1 MRTRYGRYD
10 GGPDPLAPPVDLAEA
25 LDAIGEDVMAGYS
38 PERAMRE
45 FLRRGARDQ
54 TGLDDLAR
62 RVAERRRELLQRHNL
77 DGTMQEVRELLDRA
91 VLEERKQLARAL
103 DDDARFA
110 EMRIENL
117 PPSTAAAV
125 SELGD
130 YDWRSPQAREDYERI
145 KDLLGRELLDQ
156 RFAGMKQALENATD
170 EDRAAVNEMLQDLN
184 RLLEAHRLGEDTSDM
199 FRDFMD
205 KHGDFFPENPQN
217 IDELLD
223 ALAQR
228 AAAAQRM
235 RNSMTQ
241 EQRDELDALAQQAF
255 GSPELMQSLAQL
267 DDNLQALRPGEDWGG
282 SERFDGEQGLG
293 LGDGTGVLQD
303 LADLDDLADQLSQ
316 SYDGA
321 RMDDVDLDKLARQ
334 LGDQSAVDAR
344 TLARLEQ
351 ALRDTGYLRR
361 GSDGQL
367 RLSPKAMR
375 QLGQALLRDVANR
388 MSARQGQ
395 RDLRQ
400 AGAAGERSGATREWA
415 FGDTEPWDV
424 TRTVTNAIVR
434 NAAEGRPLTATTNGD
449 PSEPF
454 LSIRDVE
461 VTETEARTQA
471 AVALLVDTSFSMAM
485 DGRWVPMK
493 RTALA
498 LHHLIRSRFRGD
510 ALQVIGFGRHAQ
522 VMEIEELTALDA
534 MWDKGTNLHHA
545 LLLANRHF
553 RKHPHAQPVLLI
565 VTDGEPTSHLEPDG
579 EVYFAYPPHPL
590 TIAYSVRELDNA
602 GRLGAQ
608 TTFFKLGEDPGLGRF
623 IDQMA
628 RRVDGRVVAPELDD
642 LGAAVVGSYLGSR
655 DPASHGASY
664 RDWFGADS
672 RFLGLI
678 QLRELAAVAPRAGS
692 CGPTNWQPWPHE
704 LASLAPVGATTDGS
718 RGHFCQ
724 LVG

>member
-1 MRTRYGRYD
+1 MSRSRSRYGRYD

-45 FLRRGARDQ
+45 FLRRGGRDQ

-77 DGTMQEVRELLDRA
+77 DGTLQEVRELLDRA
-91 VLEERKQLARAL
+91 LLEERKQLAR
-103 DDDARFA
+103 DVEMDDAERAFA
-110 EMRIENL
+110 EMQLENL

-125 SELGD
+125 SELSD
-130 YDWRSPQAREDYERI
+130 YDWRSRQAREDYERI

-184 RLLEAHRLGEDTSDM
+184 QLLDAHRRGEDTDEQ
-199 FRDFMD
+199 FREFMD
-205 KHGDFFPENPQN
+205 KHGDFFPENPRD
-217 IDELLD
+217 IEELLD
-223 ALAQR
+223 SLAQR

-241 EQRDELDALAQQAF
+241 EQRDELDALAAQAF
-255 GSPELMQSLAQL
+255 GSPELMDSLSQL
-267 DDNLQALRPGEDWGG
+267 DTNLRSLRPGEDWGG
-282 SERFDGEQGLG
+282 SERFEGEPGRSHGLG

-303 LADLDDLADQLSQ
+303 LADLDELSEQLSQ
-316 SYDGA
+316 SYGGA
-321 RMDDVDLDKLARQ
+321 RMDDLDLDKLARQ
-334 LGDQSAVDAR
+334 LGDDAAVDAR
-344 TLARLEQ
+344 TLQRLEQ
-351 ALRDTGYLRR
+351 ALRDTGYMKR

-367 RLSPKAMR
+367 KLSPKAMR
-375 QLGQALLRDVANR
+375 QLGKALLRDVAQR
-388 MSARQGQ
+388 MSGRQGQ

-400 AGAAGERSGATREWA
+400 AGAAGELSGATREWA

-424 TRTVTNAIVR
+424 TRTITNAVVR
-434 NAAEGRPLTATTNGD
+434 NAAEGRPLTAGR
-449 PSEPF
+449 PGERSEPF
-454 LSIRDVE
+454 LDIRDVE

-471 AVALLVDTSFSMAM
+471 CVALLVDTSFSMAM

-498 LHHLIRSRFRGD
+498 LHTLIRSRFRGD
-510 ALQVIGFGRHAQ
+510 ALQLIGFGRHAE
-522 VMEIEELTALDA
+522 VMEIEQLTALDA
-534 MWDKGTNLHHA
+534 MWEKGTNLHHA

-553 RKHPHAQPVLLI
+553 RKHPNAQPVLLV

-579 EVYFAYPPHPL
+579 EVYFSYPPHPL
-590 TIAYSVRELDNA
+590 TVAYAVHELDNVA
-602 GRLGAQ
+602 RFGAQ
-608 TTFFKLGEDPGLGRF
+608 TTFFRLGEDPGLARF
-623 IDQMA
+623 VDSMA

-655 DPASHGASY
+655 DPRSGLGGQY
-664 RDWFGADS
+664 GDWFGG
-672 RFLGLI
+672 RGF
-678 QLRELAAVAPRAGS
+678 
-692 CGPTNWQPWPHE
+692 W
-704 LASLAPVGATTDGS
+704 VGD
-718 RGHFCQ
+718 
-724 LVG
+724 